1 MGDAVS
7 QSVGARMR
15 SLRGD
20 LSQDEFASRLG
31 VHKETIG
38 KYERDRMLP
47 GSDVLTRLRQDW
59 RVDINW
65 LLTGED
71 ASAPVSELN
80 PGALAGAIAAI
91 EELLHRRAMKL
102 APDKKGKL
110 VALVY
115 AQMTKAGGD
124 GRLERGMLDA
134 LLDLAS

>member
-1 MGDAVS
+1 
-7 QSVGARMR
+7 MR

-31 VHKETIG
+31 VHKETVG

-80 PGALAGAIAAI
+80 PAALAGAIAAI

>member
-1 MGDAVS
+1 MS
-7 QSVGARMR
+7 ESVGARMR
-15 SLRGD
+15 RLRGD

-31 VHKETIG
+31 VHKETVG
-38 KYERDRMLP
+38 KYERDKMLP

-65 LLTGED
+65 LLTGEGEG
-71 ASAPVSELN
+71 APVPMPELDS
-80 PGALAGAIAAI
+80 GALAGAIAAI
-91 EELLHRRAMKL
+91 EELLQRRAMIL

-115 AQMTKAGGD
+115 TQLTKAGGG